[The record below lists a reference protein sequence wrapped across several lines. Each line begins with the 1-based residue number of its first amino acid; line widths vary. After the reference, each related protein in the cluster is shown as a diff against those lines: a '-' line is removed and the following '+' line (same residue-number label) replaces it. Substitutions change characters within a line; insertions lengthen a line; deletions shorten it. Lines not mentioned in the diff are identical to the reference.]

1 MHSLKE
7 CMKKFIRH
15 FLNKRNY
22 EIIKQP
28 YIGNKC
34 RNLSKDKN
42 EYYCETP
49 IGNYFLPINFEV
61 DAVASTL
68 VRGKYFEPE
77 VIETARRYIE
87 KGTAVLDLGA
97 NFGQMS
103 IEFSKLVGEN
113 GKVYS
118 FEAQN
123 FVFNF
128 LKRNIEANNCKNVTL
143 FENAVFN
150 NAGAS
155 LYFPPHDFS
164 ETSAFKGAPYSG
176 LALIANPKEGTEV
189 KTITIDSLNIEMP
202 VSFIKV
208 DVQGA
213 DLPAMQGARNTILKY
228 KPAIIFEYEQLVQK
242 DFNTSFNDYAE
253 FVSSINYKFV
263 DIISLVNYLIVP
275 NE

>member
-1 MHSLKE
+1 
-7 CMKKFIRH
+7 MKKIIRN

-28 YIGNKC
+28 YIGDRY
-34 RNLSKDKN
+34 RNLSRDKN

-49 IGNYFLPINFEV
+49 IGNYYLPMQFEV

-68 VRGKYFEPE
+68 VRGKFFEPE
-77 VIETARRYIE
+77 IIETAKKYI
-87 KGTAVLDLGA
+87 KTNTAVLDLGA

-103 IEFSKLVGEN
+103 IEFSKLVGES
-113 GKVYS
+113 GRVYS
-118 FEAQN
+118 VEAQN

-128 LKRNIEANNCKNVTL
+128 LKKNIEANHCNNVTL
-143 FENAVFN
+143 LENAVYN
-150 NAGAS
+150 KDGES

-176 LALIANPKEGTEV
+176 LALIANSKEGTEV

-202 VSFIKV
+202 ISFMKV

-213 DLPAMQGARNTILKY
+213 DLFAMQGAVKTILKHR
-228 KPAIIFEYEQLVQK
+228 PTIIFEFEQPIQNEFK
-242 DFNTSFNDYAE
+242 TCFNDYVE
-253 FVSSINYKFV
+253 FVRRINYKFTE
-263 DIISLVNYLIVP
+263 IISSVNYLIVP

>member
-1 MHSLKE
+1 
-7 CMKKFIRH
+7 MKNIIRH

-28 YIGNKC
+28 YIGDKY

-49 IGNYFLPINFEV
+49 IGNYYLPIQFEV

-77 VIETARRYIE
+77 IIAIARKYIR
-87 KGTAVLDLGA
+87 KGTTALDLGA

-103 IEFSKLVGEN
+103 IEFSKLVGES

-118 FEAQN
+118 IEAQN
-123 FVFNF
+123 FVFRF
-128 LKRNIEANNCKNVTL
+128 LKKNIEANNCKNVTL
-143 FENAVFN
+143 LENAVYN
-150 NAGAS
+150 SEEES
-155 LYFPPHDFS
+155 LFFPLHDFS
-164 ETSAFKGAPYSG
+164 EISFFKGAPYSG
-176 LALIANPKEGTEV
+176 LALIANANEGTEV
-189 KTITIDSLNIEMP
+189 KTITIDSLNIETS

-208 DVQGA
+208 DVQGS
-213 DLPAMQGARNTILKY
+213 DLFAMQGAVKTILKHR
-228 KPAIIFEYEQLVQK
+228 PVIIFEFEQPVQNE
-242 DFNTSFNDYAE
+242 FNTSFNDYVE
-253 FVSSINYKFV
+253 FVRSINYKFTE
-263 DIISLVNYLIVP
+263 IISMVNYLIVP